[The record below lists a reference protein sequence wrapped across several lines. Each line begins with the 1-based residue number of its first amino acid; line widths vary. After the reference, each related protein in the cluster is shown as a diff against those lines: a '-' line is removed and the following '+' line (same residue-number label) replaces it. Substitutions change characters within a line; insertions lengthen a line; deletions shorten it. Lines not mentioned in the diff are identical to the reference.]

1 MERKKFNEIYDT
13 YSRKLYNY
21 ALWLTRNKDSCND
34 ILQVVF
40 VKLWNQKKVF
50 SIDNELE
57 AWLYTVTRNAC
68 MDFFRKCARHTR
80 FRLRYSHE
88 TPLYET
94 EPDENKSV
102 WDVLDRLKEKERTI
116 LFLHFRVGYSY
127 KIIAEVLPMKE
138 SAVRVTA
145 FRALEKLRK
154 KCAKDFL

>member
-68 MDFFRKCARHTR
+68 MDFFRKCARHIR

-94 EPDENKSV
+94 ETDENKSV
-102 WDVLDRLKEKERTI
+102 WNVLDRLK
-116 LFLHFRVGYSY
+116 YSY